1 MSLFFLLNN
10 LHFALEIL
18 GALAFL
24 VAAWLALDSFLV
36 RRNFK
41 GASRGIGFAMLAVW
55 QIIHAFNFSS
65 DFVIFLGY
73 ALFIFG
79 ILFVLIN
86 LLAESLIARPE
97 FKAVLILP
105 SLAAALNPLNIAVTA
120 GLFLITILAFRQYK
134 RETKKALMPF
144 WVAFLFL
151 SLGSLSAIFY
161 DQDSFSGLWV
171 IGHGLELIGFFALGW
186 WVWKYLELRIREE
199 LLLVFISLT
208 LFMAVIVTLTFSS
221 ILITRMEDQTREG
234 LLTNARV
241 LDFTISGLEEEALA
255 KTKLFARDPELA
267 QALAL
272 DDFIKIEE
280 LASDFM
286 DKENLGFLTVLD
298 QEGFVILRA
307 HALSKKEDNLSKERA
322 SGSALA
328 GEPFVTI
335 ETTSAEKF
343 SIRAAS
349 PIADRGEILGVVIG
363 GFSLDNALADN
374 MKRIT
379 GLDMSI
385 FEGNTMVAATYLHP
399 DGRTRSIGV
408 KQTDPE
414 VLKGVLELG
423 TGTTL
428 RTKIFSR
435 PYLASFL
442 PIRDA
447 DNNIV
452 GMLSAAK
459 AQNEILE
466 TAEQSNR
473 LTLGAVV
480 IIMIIM
486 VMPVY
491 LITKR
496 LSKEVS

>member
-1 MSLFFLLNN
+1 M
-10 LHFALEIL
+10 
-18 GALAFL
+18 
-24 VAAWLALDSFLV
+24 
-36 RRNFK
+36 
-41 GASRGIGFAMLAVW
+41 
-55 QIIHAFNFSS
+55 
-65 DFVIFLGY
+65 
-73 ALFIFG
+73 
-79 ILFVLIN
+79 
-86 LLAESLIARPE
+86 
-97 FKAVLILP
+97 
-105 SLAAALNPLNIAVTA
+105 
-120 GLFLITILAFRQYK
+120 
-134 RETKKALMPF
+134 
-144 WVAFLFL
+144 
-151 SLGSLSAIFY
+151 
-161 DQDSFSGLWV
+161 
-171 IGHGLELIGFFALGW
+171 
-186 WVWKYLELRIREE
+186 
-199 LLLVFISLT
+199 
-208 LFMAVIVTLTFSS
+208 
-221 ILITRMEDQTREG
+221 
-234 LLTNARV
+234 
-241 LDFTISGLEEEALA
+241 
-255 KTKLFARDPELA
+255 
-267 QALAL
+267 
-272 DDFIKIEE
+272 
-280 LASDFM
+280 
-286 DKENLGFLTVLD
+286 
-298 QEGFVILRA
+298 
-307 HALSKKEDNLSKERA
+307 
-322 SGSALA
+322 
-328 GEPFVTI
+328 
-335 ETTSAEKF
+335 
-343 SIRAAS
+343 
-349 PIADRGEILGVVIG
+349 GVVIG